1 MSERWSINAEWAQL
15 EDGSPEERAC
25 FAALG
30 ICTDDSC
37 LTFGYDSLLQSV
49 RRAPY
54 LSAYHFAEWLAWNWW
69 RLRWEPH
76 RLSPEWELSHAMAS
90 IGGGYIWPDIRI
102 VSDGRLVS
110 LICKSTPERARTPYR
125 YLSESSTSIAAADF
139 EGEIDRFVESVLQ
152 RLQTCGVTSSNL
164 HHIWAEVVSERQD
177 SARSAQRKFEALL
190 GEDPGEL
197 DEVQLEHFIANIAA
211 TGQEALEEIA
221 ANRIP
226 GKAIPDIAYLLEL
239 GRTSGTIANP
249 LDRISLY
256 ARVPHD
262 LDAPWRVGT
271 RAAQHLRAQESIAP
285 DQPITN
291 NQLAQM
297 YGAPREVFAPMDR
310 STDLS
315 FDLSESDQ
323 RHRVVLRRTGR
334 ETSRRFALARLL
346 GDALTYTTSDL
357 MRPATHSD
365 TYRQKVQ
372 RAFAAELLSPFE
384 AVDHMLDGDYS
395 PENQQDIADHFQVS
409 DRTILTLLVNH
420 QRLERS
426 ALDIAD

>member
-30 ICTDDSC
+30 ICTDNSC

-76 RLSPEWELSHAMAS
+76 RLSPDWELSHAMAS

-110 LICKSTPERARTPYR
+110 LICKSTPERARTPYH

-139 EGEIDRFVESVLQ
+139 EGEIDRFIEAVLQ
-152 RLQTCGVTSSNL
+152 RLQTCGVTSSSL
-164 HHIWAEVVSERQD
+164 HHVWPEVVSERQD

-197 DEVQLEHFIANIAA
+197 DEAQLQHFIANIAA

-226 GKAIPDIAYLLEL
+226 GKAIPDIGYLLEL

-271 RAAQHLRAQESIAP
+271 RAAQQLRAQESIAP

-291 NQLAQM
+291 DQLAQM
-297 YGAPREVFAPMDR
+297 YGAPRDVFAPMDR

-315 FDLSESDQ
+315 FDLSESDR

-346 GDALTYTTSDL
+346 GDALTHTTSDL

-384 AVDHMLDGDYS
+384 AIDHMLDGDYS
-395 PENQQDIADHFQVS
+395 PENQQDVADHFQVS